1 MLVRSFVTQSC
12 LTKKLEGGS
21 SKMKNVNEKI
31 NKVKRRKSNPLSYNS
46 MNDMNNSMNN
56 SLSLTYFGG
65 L

>member
-1 MLVRSFVTQSC
+1 MLVRSFITQS
-12 LTKKLEGGS
+12 LTKKLGKLGGS
-21 SKMKNVNEKI
+21 SKMSVKKE
-31 NKVKRRKSNPLSYNS
+31 NKVKRRKLNPLSYNS